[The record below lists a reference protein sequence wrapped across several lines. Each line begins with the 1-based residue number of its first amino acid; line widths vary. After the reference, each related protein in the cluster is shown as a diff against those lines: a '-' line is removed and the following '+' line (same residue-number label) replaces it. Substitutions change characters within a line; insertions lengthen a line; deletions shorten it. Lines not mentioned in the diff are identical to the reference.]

1 MSQRSIRKRSPGI
14 HSNRTRPCGASGI
27 ATVIVHSPTKAPSS
41 RTPRSSQSSGRRAY
55 LSRVELLAETD
66 GAVATFTLNRPERL
80 NAVTPRMID
89 ELDAALAAALADDA
103 VRVIRLRGAGRA
115 FCAGYD
121 LEWASAA
128 DARGATAGPWDPA
141 ADFRVM
147 SRYVNSYMALW
158 RSPKPVV
165 AQVHGVC
172 VGGGSDLALCS
183 DLIVCAED
191 ARIGYPPAR
200 VWGSPTTA
208 MWFHRLGL
216 ERAKRL
222 LLTGDPMSGTTAA
235 EWGFASGAYPE
246 EKLDAA
252 AIALCERIARL
263 PANQL
268 QFMKMLVNGAVE
280 AAGPRDDADARHAAR
295 RRRAPH
301 ARGQRVLARRRRGPA
316 RGRPRPR
323 RAVRRLRL
331 RVAHR
336 HRPARVTG
344 LTDSQLFDDY
354 KIHVDA
360 LTSQYTRMWTR
371 FNFFITIHSA
381 LLVALIGLFK
391 EDVEP
396 ARSRYP
402 ALGLLMSV
410 LWYVTGAQ
418 DRYMVGFYRAMITHA
433 AERVAPGDRQWAHPG
448 LGVRGALPIV
458 GEDGLAPGLTGW
470 RNEWVSVTRL
480 PALVPLLIGVLWIA
494 VGVVVALV
502 A

>member
-1 MSQRSIRKRSPGI
+1 MSRM
-14 HSNRTRPCGASGI
+14 
-27 ATVIVHSPTKAPSS
+27 
-41 RTPRSSQSSGRRAY
+41 
-55 LSRVELLAETD
+55 LLTDTD
-66 GAVATFTLNRPERL
+66 GAVVTFTLNRPERL
-80 NAVTPRMID
+80 NAITPDLID
-89 ELDAALAAALADDA
+89 ALDAALADAVADDA

-121 LEWASAA
+121 LEWASALMRDD
-128 DARGATAGPWDPA
+128 DAWDPA

-246 EKLDAA
+246 DRLDAA
-252 AIALCERIARL
+252 AMTLCERIARL

-280 AAGPRDDADARHAAR
+280 AQGLATTQTLGTLLDGAARHTPEGTAFSRDAADDL
-295 RRRAPH
+295 RA
-301 ARGQRVLARRRRGPA
+301 
-316 RGRPRPR
+316 
-323 RAVRRLRL
+323 AVRARDEPFGDYGSGSRT
-331 RVAHR
+331 VAD
-336 HRPARVTG
+336 P
-344 LTDSQLFDDY
+344 
-354 KIHVDA
+354 
-360 LTSQYTRMWTR
+360 
-371 FNFFITIHSA
+371 
-381 LLVALIGLFK
+381 
-391 EDVEP
+391 
-396 ARSRYP
+396 
-402 ALGLLMSV
+402 
-410 LWYVTGAQ
+410 
-418 DRYMVGFYRAMITHA
+418 
-433 AERVAPGDRQWAHPG
+433 
-448 LGVRGALPIV
+448 
-458 GEDGLAPGLTGW
+458 LA
-470 RNEWVSVTRL
+470 
-480 PALVPLLIGVLWIA
+480 
-494 VGVVVALV
+494 
-502 A
+502 